1 MHQLRMLLIRTGK
14 CAVVQAVF
22 CCLES
27 CIKSAKISILAAD
40 FFTAIWEGA
49 ESVFPLGKMQDFHLK
64 LFIWQDFIFIRKDPF
79 VVKTVGI
86 RSVGGSSY
94 FSFLSSVLEM

>member
-1 MHQLRMLLIRTGK
+1 MLLNRTGK

-22 CCLES
+22 CYLES

-40 FFTAIWEGA
+40 FFMTIWEGA
-49 ESVFPLGKMQDFHLK
+49 ASVFPLGKMQNVHLK
-64 LFIWQDFIFIRKDPF
+64 LIVWRGFRYIREDSF

-86 RSVGGSSY
+86 GSVGGSSY
-94 FSFLSSVLEM
+94 FLFLSPLLEI

>member
-1 MHQLRMLLIRTGK
+1 MHQLSMLLIRTGK

-27 CIKSAKISILAAD
+27 CIKSAKISILTAD
-40 FFTAIWEGA
+40 FFAVMWEGA
-49 ESVFPLGKMQDFHLK
+49 ASVFPLGKMQDFHLK
-64 LFIWQDFIFIRKDPF
+64 LFVWRDFIFIRKDSF

-94 FSFLSSVLEM
+94 FSLLLSVLEI